1 MLTRVGLT
9 TKFNLL
15 TIGLVLLTAVGI
27 GAFVVRRE
35 ITTSHDELIR
45 RGLTTAAMVAQTSEY
60 AVYTENKEALRRII
74 DGLQADKDITYVAIL
89 GKRKQILLD
98 QSFDPS
104 FRQLMDVPPRFPLP
118 GESVTGEVR
127 SAMDGRAYI
136 GILSPVASRPAD
148 LADPL
153 SLEPSRSQGAQS
165 AIGYVHLL
173 VSQERARARLSQFA
187 IVTGMVALLVVLMGF
202 AITVLLT
209 RSMTKPLRNLATA
222 AREVAQGRLD
232 RQVAVAT
239 QDEIGEVAVAFN
251 QMTDQLQ
258 ASQQEVARYQ
268 ENLETQV
275 AERTAQLEATLKQ
288 AYELAHKAE
297 AANRA
302 KSQFLANMSH
312 EIRTPMNGVLGMAEL
327 LLTTNL
333 TDVQHQYA
341 QTVLTSGR
349 NLLTILN
356 DILDFAKIE
365 AGKLTLESVEFDLRD
380 TIEDAVTLFTKSA
393 DAKGLELT
401 YALPNDLP
409 GTVKGDPYR
418 LNQVLTNL
426 ISNAV
431 KFTER
436 GEIVVSASVQS
447 RSIEGLTLR
456 FEVRDTGI
464 GIAPDHQQRIFES
477 FSQADSSTTRRYGG
491 TGLGLTIGT
500 QLVQMMRGTIGVE
513 SHLGQGSRFWFT
525 ILVQPGAPQT
535 KDAGTPQFAGLRVMV
550 VDDNDTNRTLLSQL
564 LQPTGLDTTVA
575 ADATQALRALRESAA
590 RGTPFQIA
598 VLDLNMPEIDGL
610 MLARTIKSD
619 PALASTCLMLLSSS
633 GVDPSAAHA
642 AGIEISLNKPV
653 RRKELLRG
661 LGRMVAAASA
671 MTRPLP
677 ASSNEVAPP
686 DTTARH
692 NSLLAQRDVRVLVAE
707 DNNVNRE
714 VARALLEYLGYRV
727 DLAENGRQAVE
738 ATARTHYDLVFMDCQ
753 MPELDGFDATK
764 LIRERETSQPTDSPG
779 RSGQRAR
786 IPIVAL
792 TAHALAGDREQCLTA
807 GMDDYLAKPFTQEQM
822 KTLLARWLPEAAIV
836 VTTAHPPVEGLPGRV
851 KTEPRAA
858 SVALTPSAGSGHS
871 EPQFDHIDR
880 RAWAQILM
888 IQRPGQPDVLAR
900 LLELF
905 LKDAGEQ
912 ADTIRRAVAAG
923 EADLLFQ
930 AAHSLKSKS
939 GALGAVHLSTICK
952 NLEQC
957 GRGKNLADTP
967 ALMAQLD
974 REFEAVCSVFREE
987 LFKRCPPSEAA

>member
-15 TIGLVLLTAVGI
+15 SIGLVLLTAVGI
-27 GAFVVRRE
+27 GAFVVQRE
-35 ITTSHDELIR
+35 ITSSHDELVR

-60 AVYTENKEALRRII
+60 AVYTENKDALRRII
-74 DGLQADKDITYVAIL
+74 GSLQADQDITYVAIL
-89 GKRKQILLD
+89 GKQKQVLLD
-98 QSFDPS
+98 RSFDSS
-104 FRQLMDVPPRFPLP
+104 FRQLMDVPSRFPLP
-118 GESVTGEVR
+118 GESVTDEVR
-127 SAMDGRAYI
+127 SAMDGRGYI
-136 GILSPVASRPAD
+136 GILSPVAGRPAD
-148 LADPL
+148 SADPL
-153 SLEPSRSQGAQS
+153 SLEPNRSQGAPS
-165 AIGYVHLL
+165 AIGYIHLL
-173 VSQERARARLSQFA
+173 VSQERARARLTQFA
-187 IVTGMVALLVVLMGF
+187 IVTGMVALLVVLVGF

-232 RQVAVAT
+232 HQVAVAT
-239 QDEIGEVAVAFN
+239 QDEIGEVAMAFN
-251 QMTDQLQ
+251 QMTEQLQ

-268 ENLETQV
+268 ENLEAQV
-275 AERTAQLEATLKQ
+275 TERTAQLEATLKQ

-327 LLTTNL
+327 LLTTSL

-365 AGKLTLESVEFDLRD
+365 AGKLTLESVEFDLQD

-409 GTVKGDPYR
+409 ETVKGDPYR

-436 GEIVVSASVQS
+436 GEIVVSASVQG
-447 RSIEGLTLR
+447 RSTDELTLR

-464 GIAPDHQQRIFES
+464 GIAPDHQERIFES

-525 ILVQPGAPQT
+525 IMVQPGTARPN
-535 KDAGTPQFAGLRVMV
+535 DAGAPQFAGLRAMV

-564 LQPTGLDTTVA
+564 LQPTGLDTAVA
-575 ADATQALRALRESAA
+575 ADATQALRALREAA
-590 RGTPFQIA
+590 GRGTPFQLA
-598 VLDLNMPEIDGL
+598 VLDLNMPEVDGL

-619 PALASTCLMLLSSS
+619 PALASTCLMMLSSS

-642 AGIEISLNKPV
+642 ADIELSLNKPV

-661 LGRMVAAASA
+661 LARMVAAASA
-671 MTRPLP
+671 RTRPLP
-677 ASSNEVAPP
+677 ASPTEMAPP
-686 DTTARH
+686 DSTARQH
-692 NSLLAQRDVRVLVAE
+692 PLLAQRDVRILVAE

-738 ATARTHYDLVFMDCQ
+738 ATAHTRYDLVFMDCQ
-753 MPELDGFDATK
+753 MPEVDGFDATK
-764 LIRERETSQPTDSPG
+764 LIREREASRPMDSPG
-779 RSGQRAR
+779 RSGHRAR
-786 IPIVAL
+786 MPIVAL
-792 TAHALAGDREQCLTA
+792 TAHALAGDREQCLKA
-807 GMDDYLAKPFTQEQM
+807 GMDDYLTKPFTQEQM
-822 KTLLARWLPEAAIV
+822 KTLLARWLPEAAVV
-836 VTTAHPPVEGLPGRV
+836 VTTAHPPVEGPHGRV
-851 KTEPRAA
+851 KKETKA
-858 SVALTPSAGSGHS
+858 SSIAVAPSAGSGHS
-871 EPQFDHIDR
+871 EPRCDHVDH
-880 RAWAQILM
+880 RAWDQILT

-912 ADTIRRAVAAG
+912 ADTIRRAVANRDAN
-923 EADLLFQ
+923 LLFQ
-930 AAHSLKSKS
+930 TAHSLKSKS
-939 GALGAVHLSTICK
+939 GALGALALSTICK
-952 NLEQC
+952 SLEQC
-957 GRGKNLADTP
+957 GRGKKLSDAP
-967 ALMAQLD
+967 ALVTQLEQ
-974 REFEAVCSVFREE
+974 EFEAVCAVFQEE
-987 LFKRCPPSEAA
+987 LSKRRHSEEAA

>member
-15 TIGLVLLTAVGI
+15 SIGLVLLTAVGI
-27 GAFVVRRE
+27 GAFVVQRE
-35 ITTSHDELIR
+35 ITASHDELVR
-45 RGLTTAAMVAQTSEY
+45 RGLTTAAMVAQSSEY
-60 AVYTENKEALRRII
+60 AVYTENKDALRRII
-74 DGLQADKDITYVAIL
+74 GSMQADQDIAYVAIL

-118 GESVTGEVR
+118 GESVTDEVR
-127 SAMDGRAYI
+127 SAKNGQAYI
-136 GILSPVASRPAD
+136 GVLSPVAGRPAD
-148 LADPL
+148 SADPL
-153 SLEPSRSQGAQS
+153 SLEPSRSESAPS

-187 IVTGMVALLVVLMGF
+187 LVTGLVALLVVLVRF
-202 AITVLLT
+202 AITVFLT

-232 RQVAVAT
+232 HQVAVDT

-251 QMTDQLQ
+251 QMTDQLR

-268 ENLETQV
+268 ENLEAQV

-365 AGKLTLESVEFDLRD
+365 AGRLTLESVEFDLRD

-409 GTVKGDPYR
+409 EAVKGDPYR

-436 GEIVVSASVQS
+436 GEIVVSASVQG
-447 RSIEGLTLR
+447 RSTDELTLR

-525 ILVQPGAPQT
+525 IVVQPGATQT
-535 KDAGTPQFAGLRVMV
+535 KDAETPQFAGLRALV
-550 VDDNDTNRTLLSQL
+550 VDDNDTNRTLLGQL
-564 LQPTGLDTTVA
+564 LQPTGLDTAVA
-575 ADATQALRALRESAA
+575 ADATHALRVLREAA
-590 RGTPFQIA
+590 GRGTPFQIA
-598 VLDLNMPEIDGL
+598 VLDLNMPEVDGL

-619 PALASTCLMLLSSS
+619 PTLAGTRLMMLSSS
-633 GVDPSAAHA
+633 GVDPSTAHA
-642 AGIEISLNKPV
+642 AGIEVSLNKPV

-661 LGRMVAAASA
+661 LIRMVGAGSA
-671 MTRPLP
+671 TTGPLP
-677 ASSNEVAPP
+677 ASPNEVAPR
-686 DTTARH
+686 DTAARQTP
-692 NSLLAQRDVRVLVAE
+692 LLTQRDVRILVAE

-727 DLAENGRQAVE
+727 DLAENGRKAVE
-738 ATARTHYDLVFMDCQ
+738 ATERTPYDLVFMDCQ

-764 LIRERETSQPTDSPG
+764 LIRERESVQPTDSSG
-779 RSGQRAR
+779 RSGHPAR
-786 IPIVAL
+786 VPIVAL
-792 TAHALAGDREQCLTA
+792 TAHALAGDREQCLKA
-807 GMDDYLAKPFTQEQM
+807 GMDDYLTKPFTQEQM
-822 KTLLARWLPEAAIV
+822 KTLLARWLPPAAVV
-836 VTTAHPPVEGLPGRV
+836 VTAPHPPVEGPQGRV
-851 KTEPRAA
+851 KHETTKSS
-858 SVALTPSAGSGHS
+858 SVAVAPSTGSGHN
-871 EPQFDHIDR
+871 EARFEHVDR
-880 RAWAQILM
+880 RAWDQILM
-888 IQRPGQPDVLAR
+888 IQRPGQPDVLAN

-912 ADTIRRAVAAG
+912 ADTIRRAVVNG
-923 EADLLFQ
+923 DADLLFQ

-939 GALGAVHLSTICK
+939 GALGAVPLSTICK
-952 NLEQC
+952 SLEQC
-957 GRGKNLADTP
+957 GRGKTLSDT
-967 ALMAQLD
+967 AVLVTQLN
-974 REFEAVCSVFREE
+974 REFETVCSVFREE
-987 LFKRCPPSEAA
+987 LSKRRPS